1 MFCFSPLAL
10 CVTLTR
16 TYLAG
21 PSMINSTTIASL
33 NRFLGLGC
41 LSISVALACSASSP
55 GSSRGGDD
63 GSGTPT
69 GIGNAATGTG
79 TTGISFTGS
88 TGGLDPVTME
98 PPTLNCGDGILD
110 DDEACDDA
118 NQSDGDGCGGNC
130 RFLEPGYVCPDEGQ
144 PCRPIAKCGDGI
156 AVFPE
161 QCDDGGLAPGDGC
174 SELCKF
180 EIGFKCEGSPSVCTP
195 TVCGDGV
202 HEGAETCDDS
212 NPLPFDGCSQ
222 LCQGEPLCTDSGC
235 TSTCGDGLVI
245 GDEECDDGNAIDRDG
260 CSSTCKV
267 EPGYTCEQAPPCPD
281 GQEDCPMDLP
291 IVFRDFN
298 VSHPDFQEPDP
309 PGTEN
314 ANRPCDGYAPG
325 IAKPTLDANG
335 KPVFNMAPP
344 KSCVSADGFA
354 QWYVDSDVS
363 STILGDIILYP
374 NGKGGYVN
382 RFGPD
387 GEPYVTA
394 VKTPDEQSAGT
405 TLAECEANCVQR
417 ARDAQPPFTQADGS
431 LHCTENEYCSA
442 ETDAARQ
449 IRDGAL
455 NQAQN
460 QLQQAENAAMPDE
473 DLIAE
478 LEQAVADAQADLD
491 AAEEAVQT
499 CLDDCNTLLDE
510 RTAVCTAQCAPC
522 SYDINAYCVG
532 GETLE
537 LDGNPL
543 FFPIDDAP
551 GAMMDTRY
559 AARIPAQIYMGL
571 GWPWE
576 TCGLVD
582 TCTNGPK
589 HNFQFTSEIA
599 YWFEFTEG
607 MAADLTFI
615 GDDDVFVFV
624 NRRLVLDLGGIHVPL
639 GGQFTI
645 NANGSIT
652 TRTWQADDPGVSTD
666 MEVTLDSGMT
676 SVADLGLTPGNVY
689 EIKVFHAERKPE
701 GSSFQLTLS
710 GFHASRSE
718 CHSICGDGILASG
731 EQCDLG
737 DANNVGGHDGCNP
750 DCTLGSY
757 CGDGIVQAEEGEQCD
772 DADANRPAN
781 CAGCRIIE
789 IK

>member
-1 MFCFSPLAL
+1 MISS
-10 CVTLTR
+10 TR
-16 TYLAG
+16 F
-21 PSMINSTTIASL
+21 ASL
-33 NRFLGLGC
+33 NRILGLGS
-41 LSISVALACSASSP
+41 LGILVALACSPANSGTSRGD
-55 GSSRGGDD
+55 GSSGSSSGG
-63 GSGTPT
+63 GSGQLPT
-69 GIGNAATGTG
+69 GTNGV
-79 TTGISFTGS
+79 SFTGND
-88 TGGLDPVTME
+88 GLGSITME
-98 PPTLNCGDGILD
+98 PATQNCGDGHLD
-110 DDEACDDA
+110 DDEACDDG
-118 NQSDGDGCGGNC
+118 NQASEDGCGSNC
-130 RFLEPGYVCPDEGQ
+130 RYLEPGYVCPEEGK
-144 PCRPIAKCGDGI
+144 PCRQIAKCGDGI

-161 QCDDGGLAPGDGC
+161 QCDDGGLASGDGC
-174 SELCKF
+174 SDICKV
-180 EIGFKCEGSPSVCTP
+180 EIGFKCEGSPSTCTP
-195 TVCGDGV
+195 TVCGDGTR
-202 HEGAETCDDS
+202 EGAETCDDENS
-212 NPLPFDGCSQ
+212 LPFDGCSQ
-222 LCQGEPLCTDSGC
+222 ICQGEPLCTEDGC

-245 GDEECDDGNAIDRDG
+245 GGEECDDGNAIDLDG
-260 CSSTCKV
+260 CSSDCKI
-267 EPGYTCEQAPPCPD
+267 EPGYVCDQAPPCPN
-281 GQEDCPMDLP
+281 GEEDCPMDLP

-309 PGTEN
+309 PGTAN

-344 KSCVSADGFA
+344 KSCVSPDGFA

-382 RFGPD
+382 RFGAN
-387 GEPYVTA
+387 GEPYVTS
-394 VKTPDEQSAGT
+394 VKTPNEQSAGT
-405 TLAECEANCVQR
+405 TLAECETNCTQR
-417 ARDAQPPFTQADGS
+417 ARDAQPPFSQADGS
-431 LHCTENEYCSA
+431 LHCTENEYCST

-460 QLQQAENAAMPDE
+460 ALMQAENATDPDPDTIAM
-473 DLIAE
+473 
-478 LEQAVADAQADLD
+478 LEQDVADAQAALD
-491 AAEEAVQT
+491 EAEAAIEA
-499 CLDDCNTLLDE
+499 CLADCQDQLDE
-510 RTAVCTAQCAPC
+510 RTAICAAQCAPC
-522 SYDINAYCVG
+522 SYDTEAYCIG

-576 TCGLVD
+576 TCGLAD
-582 TCTNGPK
+582 TCPNGKP

-599 YWFEFTEG
+599 YWFEFEDG

-652 TRTWQADDPGVSTD
+652 TRTWQAEDPGVAD
-666 MEVTLDSGMT
+666 DKEVTLDSGMT
-676 SVADLGLTPGNVY
+676 TVADLGLEPGKVY

-718 CHSICGDGILASG
+718 CHSICGDGILAAG

-737 DANNVGGHDGCNP
+737 DENNVGGHDGCNA

-757 CGDGIVQAEEGEQCD
+757 CGDGIVQEDEGEQCD
-772 DADANRPAN
+772 DADPNKPATCN
-781 CAGCRIIE
+781 GCRIID